1 MRRIVPITLA
11 IAISACS
18 GERLPLAPTAP
29 SSSTTP
35 TTPQLPSGPPAA
47 KLSVTTFTVVR
58 TPSSQVG
65 SAGQYLYYA
74 QLELADAAGTG
85 AWVSGLVF
93 TVPGGYNSS
102 CAFPRIRV
110 TPGAISWRP
119 PEWCLDFESPGSP
132 TTIVVTV
139 AFSDDDG
146 RSGQVQASAPVSI
159 RD

>member
-29 SSSTTP
+29 SAS
-35 TTPQLPSGPPAA
+35 TTPQLPSGPSAA

-74 QLELADAAGTG
+74 QLELADGAGTG
-85 AWVSGLVF
+85 AWVSGLLF

-102 CAFPRIRV
+102 CSFPRSRV

-119 PEWCLDFESPGSP
+119 PEWCLDFGSPGAP
-132 TTIVVTV
+132 TTIMVTV
-139 AFSDDDG
+139 TFSDDDG
-146 RSGQVQASAPVSI
+146 RSGQVQASAPVSV